1 MRLWSIDPDLL
12 DRRAL
17 VAGWRETLLAQ
28 KVLAGG
34 TKGYTRHPQ
43 LERFREQP
51 EPLLSI
57 AAYLHG
63 LADAA
68 DRRGYNFDRSRI
80 LQDVDVRAPQIP
92 VTTGQR
98 DYEWQHLRAKVAVRD
113 KPWHETVLAG
123 KAPALHPLFYEVEGP
138 IASWEVV

>member
-1 MRLWSIDPDLL
+1 MRLWSIDPDQL

-34 TKGYTRHPQ
+34 TKGYTKHPQ

-51 EPLLSI
+51 EPLKSI
-57 AAYLHG
+57 AVYLHG

-80 LQDVDVRAPQIP
+80 LQDAAVKAPKIA
-92 VTTGQR
+92 VTTGQL
-98 DYEWQHLRAKVAVRD
+98 DYEWQHLLAKVAVRD
-113 KPWHETVLAG
+113 KPWHDEVLADA
-123 KAPALHPLFYEVEGP
+123 KPALHPMFYEVEGP